1 MFTLTQN
8 QGSLLWVSC
17 GKLPIF
23 LKLMKS
29 EIERHKR
36 FVIWI
41 WNERVI
47 ADWIKVAQRAWQHSN
62 FDFNSKSGLPTVIFL
77 GQKHM
82 FWRLGNQESNA
93 SNGSQFWVE
102 TREIWLIKARLRK
115 RYAIMEMSMGQFVFG
130 LLGSFFWGPL
140 GFSFFTNPIFG
151 CRAILVIWI
160 LSKF

>member
-29 EIERHKR
+29 EIERHKW
-36 FVIWI
+36 FVIWS

-47 ADWIKVAQRAWQHSN
+47 ADWIKVAQKAWQHSN
-62 FDFNSKSGLPTVIFL
+62 FDFNSKLGLPTVRFL

-82 FWRLGNQESNA
+82 FWSLGNQESSA

-102 TREIWLIKARLRK
+102 TREIYGWSKQGCVKGMQLWDGVWANL
-115 RYAIMEMSMGQFVFG
+115 FLVFWAHFFGVHWVFPFSLTLSLVVG
-130 LLGSFFWGPL
+130 LFW
-140 GFSFFTNPIFG
+140 
-151 CRAILVIWI
+151 
-160 LSKF
+160 